1 MTAELLAQ
9 NVVAHWMQAA
19 GVAGVAWLGVSVLR
33 LREPGFLL
41 KYWQAV
47 LLVLLLVPWLQ
58 PWQPAAATPAHGPP
72 LVGPERE
79 SAATP
84 AHGPPLVGPE
94 REPAGVAGVSF
105 AESVVALP
113 AERWSVEPW
122 TWVLGILAV
131 VAVFRLARLGLGL
144 VRLGRLARSTDRV
157 SPPAPAREL
166 LARFPTSVTFVHP
179 PDVRMPCSFGL
190 FRPTVVLPA
199 AFDRL
204 EPAFQRGIVCHELL
218 HLERRDFA
226 AAVAEEVAAA
236 LLWFHPWAW
245 LIRGRIR
252 LHREQVVDAA
262 VVRRTGDRRAYV
274 RCLIALAGHPRAL
287 SLAAPM
293 LRPTELRARADALFE
308 KDRTMSRRVSAA
320 LAIGLGAALGA
331 TVWIS
336 AATVPLSAAATRTP
350 RDAAARG
357 PAPQATGAG
366 QPATGV
372 TIAMVAAARGSAPQA
387 PGVGQPPTGVT
398 IALIGGARG
407 PAPRATGD
415 GRPATSASGRRQPRS
430 TGAGQARRRTAAVLQ
445 ELQQTVAAMSDRLRN
460 DETAGELVPQVTEMR
475 QRLAELNERLP
486 GHWLGV
492 GIFPSGTATS
502 EERVGV
508 SRERVRKATLADPT
522 RKMPRAE
529 R

>member
-19 GVAGVAWLGVSVLR
+19 GVAGAAWLGVAVLR

-41 KYWQAV
+41 RYWQAV
-47 LLVLLLVPWLQ
+47 LLVLLLAPWVQ
-58 PWQPAAATPAHGPP
+58 PWQPASAIPAYGLP
-72 LVGPERE
+72 LVEPVRE
-79 SAATP
+79 S
-84 AHGPPLVGPE
+84 
-94 REPAGVAGVSF
+94 AGVAGASI

-113 AERWSVEPW
+113 ADRWSVDPW
-122 TWVLGILAV
+122 TWVLGFLAA

-144 VRLGRLARSTDRV
+144 VRLGRLARSADRV
-157 SPPAPAREL
+157 APSAPAREL
-166 LARFPTSVTFVHP
+166 LARFRTSAAFIRH

-226 AAVAEEVAAA
+226 AAVAEEAAAA

-274 RCLIALAGHPRAL
+274 RCLVALAGHPRAL
-287 SLAAPM
+287 PLAAPM

-308 KDRTMSRRVSAA
+308 KDETMSGRVAVA

-331 TVWIS
+331 AVWTA
-336 AATVPLSAAATRTP
+336 AATVPLSAAAP
-350 RDAAARG
+350 PVPPDAAARG
-357 PAPQATGAG
+357 QTARAGPPAIR
-366 QPATGV
+366 V
-372 TIAMVAAARGSAPQA
+372 MVALLVDPRRPEAPVAGPPAASAGS
-387 PGVGQPPTGVT
+387 
-398 IALIGGARG
+398 R
-407 PAPRATGD
+407 APR
-415 GRPATSASGRRQPRS
+415 SAD
-430 TGAGQARRRTAAVLQ
+430 ANQARQRTTAVLQ
-445 ELQQTVAAMSDRLRN
+445 ELQQALATMSDRLRN
-460 DETAGELVPQVTEMR
+460 DAKAPDGNYLATCRTQEPAVDGLRLGAGGKSISITVLR
-475 QRLAELNERLP
+475 RAGWRNRSP
-486 GHWLGV
+486 GCGNDS
-492 GIFPSGTATS
+492 PS
-502 EERVGV
+502 
-508 SRERVRKATLADPT
+508 
-522 RKMPRAE
+522 
-529 R
+529 

>member
-19 GVAGVAWLGVSVLR
+19 GVAGGAWLGVSVLR

-47 LLVLLLVPWLQ
+47 LLVLLLAPWFQ
-58 PWQPAAATPAHGPP
+58 PWQSAAATPAHGLP
-72 LVGPERE
+72 LVGPERG
-79 SAATP
+79 S
-84 AHGPPLVGPE
+84 VN
-94 REPAGVAGVSF
+94 VAGGSI

-122 TWVLGILAV
+122 TWVLGVLAV

-166 LARFPTSVTFVHP
+166 LARFPTSAAFVHP

-293 LRPTELRARADALFE
+293 LRPTELRARTDALFE
-308 KDRTMSRRVSAA
+308 KDGTMSRRAA
-320 LAIGLGAALGA
+320 AAVAIGLGAALGA
-331 TVWIS
+331 AVWTA
-336 AATVPLSAAATRTP
+336 AATVPLSAATAPAPPGPTAREP
-350 RDAAARG
+350 AARTG
-357 PAPQATGAG
+357 LPAIRVMVALLVDARRPEAPGAG
-366 QPATGV
+366 LPA
-372 TIAMVAAARGSAPQA
+372 ASAGSR
-387 PGVGQPPTGVT
+387 
-398 IALIGGARG
+398 ALR
-407 PAPRATGD
+407 
-415 GRPATSASGRRQPRS
+415 SAD
-430 TGAGQARRRTAAVLQ
+430 ANQARQRTTAVLQ
-445 ELQQTVAAMSDRLRN
+445 EMQQALAAMSDQLRN
-460 DETAGELVPQVTEMR
+460 DAKDTDANHLATCQEQEPAESELRLGAGGKTISITVLR
-475 QRLAELNERLP
+475 RASWRNRSP
-486 GHWLGV
+486 GCRDDS
-492 GIFPSGTATS
+492 PS
-502 EERVGV
+502 
-508 SRERVRKATLADPT
+508 
-522 RKMPRAE
+522 
-529 R
+529 